1 MTHRVC
7 NPPNSCSIAPFTV
20 LEKHFHIFMLGG
32 TQKYCSR
39 SSKVSGLPP
48 WLQEMANFQKNWTF
62 YSHNNSKETADFVLL
77 ASPKPFYNY
86 IFMGGFIMDV
96 GLTKSSFKIKS
107 VSHGD
112 KVPNTLG
119 KSRNT
124 RGYYNICIFNTML
137 SQVLVMCCLFRKI
150 SSNWN
155 RRTFMIHIMLC

>member
-32 TQKYCSR
+32 TQKYCIAALPKYR
-39 SSKVSGLPP
+39 AYRLDCKKWPIFRNIGLFIVIIIQKKRLIFSVGQPQTF
-48 WLQEMANFQKNWTF
+48 LQLHFHGWV
-62 YSHNNSKETADFVLL
+62 HNGCRINKESMTV
-77 ASPKPFYNY
+77 
-86 IFMGGFIMDV
+86 V
-96 GLTKSSFKIKS
+96 Q
-107 VSHGD
+107 GD

-137 SQVLVMCCLFRKI
+137 S
-150 SSNWN
+150 
-155 RRTFMIHIMLC
+155 